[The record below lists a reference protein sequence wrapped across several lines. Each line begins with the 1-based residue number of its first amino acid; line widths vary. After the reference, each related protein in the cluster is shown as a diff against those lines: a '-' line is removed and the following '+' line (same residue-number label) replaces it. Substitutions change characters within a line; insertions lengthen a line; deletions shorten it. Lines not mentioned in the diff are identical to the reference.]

1 MKQFWLVIV
10 SMLWFSIAIMGIE
23 ERSYTIVKTDGKIEI
38 RDYQRVLSAEVI
50 VQGERNSAASDAFR
64 ILFRFI
70 QGKNKSQMVIPMT
83 APVSQERLKG
93 DTWYVRFFMPASM
106 SLDQAPTPSDPR
118 ITIVE
123 HESVRLG
130 AIRFSGFSSQKN
142 LKKHADK
149 LRRYLTDKNILFV
162 DSPMYAFYNAPY
174 VPPFFRRN
182 EILFTIKENN

>member
-1 MKQFWLVIV
+1 MFWNVVL
-10 SMLWFSIAIMGIE
+10 SMILFSAVNMAIE
-23 ERSYTIVKTDGKIEI
+23 ERSYTVVKTDGKIEI
-38 RDYQRVLSAEVI
+38 RDYQRVLSAEV
-50 VQGERNSAASDAFR
+50 VLQGERNSAASDAFR

-83 APVSQERLKG
+83 APVSQERLKD

-106 SLDQAPTPSDPR
+106 SLDKAPTPSDPR

-142 LKKHADK
+142 LKKQEDK

-162 DSPMYAFYNAPY
+162 D
-174 VPPFFRRN
+174 
-182 EILFTIKENN
+182 